1 MKYGFMR
8 YDLVVNT
15 ERCGC
20 YKHVLFEV
28 PDLGGPWVSKRT
40 GERVGIITGRAIKEY
55 RCFGRGFRLDVEKSY
70 VEVGAGLGE
79 LASLANKTT
88 IIDPANYEV
97 MESLLRVANKKI
109 ALPVVDEKLREL
121 LRRCSL
127 VLSGN
132 VKLINS
138 DLESALKASP
148 GLIGGFDIIVDNFGF
163 LNEKG
168 DEIKLGMLKSL
179 CKERGRLYVPK

>member
-1 MKYGFMR
+1 M
-8 YDLVVNT
+8 
-15 ERCGC
+15 
-20 YKHVLFEV
+20 
-28 PDLGGPWVSKRT
+28 
-40 GERVGIITGRAIKEY
+40 GIITGRAIKEY

-168 DEIKLGMLKSL
+168 DKIRLGMLKSL